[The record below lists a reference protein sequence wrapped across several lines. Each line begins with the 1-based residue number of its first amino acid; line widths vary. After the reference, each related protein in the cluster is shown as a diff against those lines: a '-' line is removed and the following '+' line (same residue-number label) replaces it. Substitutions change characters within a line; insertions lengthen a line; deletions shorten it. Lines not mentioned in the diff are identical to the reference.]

1 LPRLDRRAA
10 LLGGAL
16 VVLLALPTVAGFV
29 GPAWELSQWAGLAA
43 AIACILLCGAPL
55 RPRDSQPPTLLS
67 LRLHTTIG
75 YAALILA
82 ALHIGGLVLSDHTV
96 IEYLKPTAP
105 LYQFAG
111 IAAALLLAVLVLLSH
126 GSCRRRLWKSH
137 RGFQASHVVLACVL
151 AALVAVHVVV
161 TARYLGGIGRRTLYV
176 AATIG
181 ALLMLLRARR
191 PLQTS
196 RQAPPR
202 PIRVFGRHSALIVGV
217 VAICAAALVALLPAS
232 VDASLREPPFRRASR
247 LALDFPHDKHG
258 AVNCLTCHHNYAD
271 GTGAALC
278 VECHRSER
286 ADLRAGAEARFHG
299 FCLDCHRHPSAALG
313 EHKHGP
319 VSGCHVCHRPLGSSL
334 RADSGPRRDVLAG
347 ANDASGR

>member
-1 LPRLDRRAA
+1 LPRLDSRIA
-10 LLGGAL
+10 LLGAAL
-16 VVLLALPTVAGFV
+16 VVLLALPAVAGFV
-29 GPAWELSQWAGLAA
+29 GPAWELSQWAGLLA
-43 AIACILLCGAPL
+43 AIACIALCGAPL
-55 RPRDSQPPTLLS
+55 RPRDAHPPALVS
-67 LRLHTTIG
+67 LRLHTAIG
-75 YAALILA
+75 WAALTLA
-82 ALHIGGLVLSDHTV
+82 TLHVGGLLLADHTV

-111 IAAALLLAVLVLLSH
+111 IAAALLLALLVLLSH
-126 GSCRRRLWKSH
+126 GPWRRRLWKSH

-151 AALVAVHVVV
+151 AALIAVHVVV
-161 TARYLGGIGRRTLYV
+161 TARYLGGIGRRALYL

-191 PLQTS
+191 PLQSS
-196 RQAPPR
+196 RQVPPR
-202 PIRVFGRHSALIVGV
+202 PILVFGRHSALIVGV

-299 FCLDCHRHPSAALG
+299 FCLDCHRHPSASLP

-319 VSGCHVCHRPLGSSL
+319 VSGCHVCHRALGS
-334 RADSGPRRDVLAG
+334 P
-347 ANDASGR
+347 

>member
-1 LPRLDRRAA
+1 MLLTLPA
-10 LLGGAL
+10 
-16 VVLLALPTVAGFV
+16 VAGFV
-29 GPAWELSQWAGLAA
+29 GPAWELSQWA
-43 AIACILLCGAPL
+43 
-55 RPRDSQPPTLLS
+55 
-67 LRLHTTIG
+67 
-75 YAALILA
+75 
-82 ALHIGGLVLSDHTV
+82 GLVLSDHTV

-299 FCLDCHRHPSAALG
+299 FCLDCHRHPSAALQG
-313 EHKHGP
+313 SHGPLEGHAHGP
-319 VSGCHVCHRPLGSSL
+319 VSGCRVCHRPLAGS
-334 RADSGPRRDVLAG
+334 
-347 ANDASGR
+347 

>member
-10 LLGGAL
+10 LLGAAL
-16 VVLLALPTVAGFV
+16 LVLLALPAVAGFV
-29 GPAWELSQWAGLAA
+29 GPAWELSQWAGLGA

-67 LRLHTTIG
+67 LRLHTAIG

-82 ALHIGGLVLSDHTV
+82 TLHIGGLLLSDHTV

-105 LYQFAG
+105 LYQIAG
-111 IAAALLLAVLVLLSH
+111 VTATLLLVVLVLLSH
-126 GSCRRRLWKSH
+126 GPLRRRLWKSH
-137 RGFQASHVVLACVL
+137 RGFQASHVILACVL
-151 AALVAVHVVV
+151 AALIAVHVVV
-161 TARYLGGIGRRTLYV
+161 TARYVGGGGRRALYV

-191 PLQTS
+191 PLQSS

-202 PIRVFGRHSALIVGV
+202 PILVFGRHSALIVGAV
-217 VAICAAALVALLPAS
+217 IVSAVALVALLPAS
-232 VDASLREPPFRRASR
+232 VDASLREPAVRRVSR
-247 LALDFPHDKHG
+247 LELDFPHDKHG

-278 VECHRSER
+278 VECHRSQR
-286 ADLRAGAEARFHG
+286 SDLRAGAEARFHG
-299 FCLDCHRHPSAALG
+299 FCLDCHRHPSASLEA
-313 EHKHGP
+313 HKHGP
-319 VSGCHVCHRPLGSSL
+319 VSGCQVCHRAPGSVE
-334 RADSGPRRDVLAG
+334 AHTGPAG
-347 ANDASGR
+347 ESR

>member
-1 LPRLDRRAA
+1 
-10 LLGGAL
+10 
-16 VVLLALPTVAGFV
+16 VLLALPAVAGFV

-43 AIACILLCGAPL
+43 AIACILLCGAPV
-55 RPRDSQPPTLLS
+55 RPRDSEPPTLLS
-67 LRLHTTIG
+67 LRLHTAIG

-111 IAAALLLAVLVLLSH
+111 IAAALLLIVLGVLSH
-126 GSCRRRLWKSH
+126 SALRRRLWKSH
-137 RGFQASHVVLACVL
+137 RRFQASHVILACLL

-161 TARYLGGIGRRTLYV
+161 TARYLGGGARRALYI

-191 PLQTS
+191 PLQRS
-196 RQAPPR
+196 RQTPPH
-202 PIRVFGRHSALIVGV
+202 PMLVFGRHSALIVGA
-217 VAICAAALVALLPAS
+217 VAICATALAALLPAS

-247 LALDFPHDKHG
+247 LELDFPHDKHG

-278 VECHRSER
+278 VECHRSQR
-286 ADLRAGAEARFHG
+286 TDLRAGAEARFHA
-299 FCLDCHRHPSAALG
+299 FCLDCHRHPSASLAAAHG
-313 EHKHGP
+313 HGP
-319 VSGCHVCHRPLGSSL
+319 VSGCRVCHRAPGSSEPHT
-334 RADSGPRRDVLAG
+334 A
-347 ANDASGR
+347 ANGETASGR